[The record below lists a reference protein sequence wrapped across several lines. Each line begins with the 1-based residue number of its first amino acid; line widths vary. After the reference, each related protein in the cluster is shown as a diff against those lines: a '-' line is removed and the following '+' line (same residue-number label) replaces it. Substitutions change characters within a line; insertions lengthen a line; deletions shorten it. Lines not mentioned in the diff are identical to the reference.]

1 MEASEIDW
9 ETINANLPFEHNEE
23 SYTQR
28 RWLKVNFSLYFEN
41 VCQLRR
47 NMVYNPNIRTYLLST
62 MKIATL
68 REGG

>member
-23 SYTQR
+23 SHAQR
-28 RWLKVNFSLYFEN
+28 RWLRKFIFDLFCKFFQLGKN
-41 VCQLRR
+41 V
-47 NMVYNPNIRTYLLST
+47 VFNPNIPTYLLST
-62 MKIATL
+62 MKRATL

>member
-23 SYTQR
+23 SHAQR
-28 RWLKVNFSLYFEN
+28 RWLKVYLLYFVN
-41 VCQLRR
+41 VFQLRR